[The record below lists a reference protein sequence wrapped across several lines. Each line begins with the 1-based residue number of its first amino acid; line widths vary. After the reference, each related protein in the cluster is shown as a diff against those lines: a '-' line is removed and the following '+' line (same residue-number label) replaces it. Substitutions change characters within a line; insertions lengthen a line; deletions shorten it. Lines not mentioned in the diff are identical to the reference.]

1 MNMRDVSILTQ
12 LKTNWKSALSVA
24 LVSVPLS
31 LSLGIA
37 SGAGPVMGII
47 TAIIAGLVA
56 GMFGGSRFNIVGP
69 AGALSG
75 ILAGYALIYG
85 PSILP
90 IIALVS
96 GVLILI
102 IWALKWDKYLIFVPS
117 SVVHG
122 FTLGVALTIGFGQL
136 NFALGISGLP
146 THEHLIQNIFETL
159 SHIGLT
165 QWASLMT
172 FAVGVAVMFGLLKW
186 KPRLPNTVI
195 LAILGIGFGYAASTG
210 MLGDFTIPTLF
221 TKYGDL
227 SLTNFSLLSISKGM
241 FVPAIL
247 SMSAVVAFVVV
258 LETLI
263 SAKVADG
270 MTKTKFNQRREVLG
284 VGFANIAS
292 GVFGGMPASG
302 VFARTSINVRSGATS
317 NWSQI
322 LNALFVAI
330 ISIVFLSYFK
340 YIPLAVIGAIL
351 VYAAVRMVTLEHFKK
366 LLHHDRAA
374 LYNALAIAAITVV
387 YDATAGI
394 VVGMLVALFIFAR
407 RFSVATSNITVHCN
421 GTQCD
426 INDIDGETIKEGVVI
441 YRFGGELTYVNAKA
455 HTDRLHEIS
464 SNKAI
469 VLNMKN
475 LFSIDA
481 DGIEALDEI
490 IEDFIARKQTF
501 YIAGARPHIHEFLKQ
516 HQWFC
521 DIHDTNKIAPTTF
534 DALRAIENK

>member
-1 MNMRDVSILTQ
+1 MNTRDVSIISNI
-12 LKTNWKSALSVA
+12 KTNWKAALSVA

-37 SGAGPVMGII
+37 SGAGPIMGIV
-47 TAIIAGLVA
+47 TAIVAGLVA
-56 GMFGGSRFNIVGP
+56 GIFGGSKFNIVGP

-75 ILAGYALIYG
+75 ILAGYALLYG
-85 PSILP
+85 PGILP
-90 IIALVS
+90 IISLVS
-96 GVLILI
+96 GVLILV

-117 SVVHG
+117 SVIHG

-159 SHIGLT
+159 AHIGLA
-165 QWASLMT
+165 QWMSLVT
-172 FAVGVAVMFGLLKW
+172 FVVSLGIMFGLLKW
-186 KPRLPNTVI
+186 KPKLPNTVI
-195 LAILGIGFGYAASTG
+195 LAVLGIGFGYVVS
-210 MLGDFTIPTLF
+210 LGILGAFSVPTLF
-221 TKYGDL
+221 TKYGNL
-227 SLTNFSLLSISKGM
+227 SLNTFSVLSLSKGM
-241 FVPAIL
+241 FIPAVL

-270 MTKTKFNQRREVLG
+270 MTKTKFDQRKEVFG
-284 VGFANIAS
+284 VGLANIAT
-292 GVFGGMPASG
+292 GMFGGLPASG

-317 NWSQI
+317 SWSQV
-322 LNALFVAI
+322 LNAVLVAVI
-330 ISIVFLSYFK
+330 AIVFLGYFK

-351 VYAAVRMVTLEHFKK
+351 VYAAVRMVTMDHFKK
-366 LLHHDRAA
+366 LFAHDRSAF
-374 LYNALAIAAITVV
+374 YNALAIAVITVI

-394 VVGMLVALFIFAR
+394 IVGTVVALFVFAR
-407 RFSVATSNITVHCN
+407 RFSMATSNVTVDCN

-426 INDIDGETIKEGVVI
+426 IGDIDGEAIKNGVVI
-441 YRFGGELTYVNAKA
+441 YRFGGELTYVNAKS
-455 HTDRLHEIS
+455 HIDRLAEINS
-464 SNKAI
+464 DKGI

-490 IEDFIARKQTF
+490 AESLVHRKQVF
-501 YIAGARPHIHEFLKQ
+501 YVAGARGHIHTFLKD
-516 HQWFC
+516 HDWF
-521 DIHDTNKIAPTTF
+521 ISLHENNRIVPTTF
-534 DALRAIENK
+534 DALRAIKGE